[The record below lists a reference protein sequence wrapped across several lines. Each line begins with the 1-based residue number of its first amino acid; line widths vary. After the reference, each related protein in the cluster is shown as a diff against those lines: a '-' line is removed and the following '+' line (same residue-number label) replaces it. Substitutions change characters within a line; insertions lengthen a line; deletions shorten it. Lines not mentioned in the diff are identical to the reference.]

1 MVSIILA
8 SKSKIRK
15 EMLDRNDIITQV
27 EPSKV
32 DEDIIKEK
40 AGGDRFYT
48 IKIFATAKKDIL
60 NYIRAFY
67 GLCKDDLEYIKE
79 EDSPLKLKNYFYHPI
94 GYLARKIRDETV

>member
-32 DEDIIKEK
+32 DEDIIKES
-40 AGGDRFYT
+40 
-48 IKIFATAKKDIL
+48 L
-60 NYIRAFY
+60 
-67 GLCKDDLEYIKE
+67 
-79 EDSPLKLKNYFYHPI
+79 LKNKASPELI
-94 GYLARKIRDETV
+94 SKNLAELKANRVSQKK